1 MALLLSLLAALAV
14 LSCCPGGSL
23 ACDLPPSHAALSRSN
38 FALLGEMRRISPFL
52 CLKDRKDFSFP
63 WEALDGSLL
72 PKAQA
77 VSVLQEMLWET
88 VHLFLSEDSS
98 AAWNATLLDRLLS
111 GLYRQLQALDA
122 CSVEEVREEDSAL
135 SIEASVLAVKSY
147 FQGIHLYLQEKK
159 YSDCAWEVV
168 RVEIRR
174 CFSLSTLLQERLSTK
189 NGDLGSP

>member
-1 MALLLSLLAALAV
+1 MALLVSLLAALAV

-23 ACDLPPSHAALSRSN
+23 ACDLPQSHVALSRSN

-63 WEALDGSLL
+63 WEVLDGSLL

-77 VSVLQEMLWET
+77 VSVQREMLWET
-88 VHLFLSEDSS
+88 IHLFLSEDSS

-111 GLYRQLQALDA
+111 GIYRQLQALDA
-122 CSVEEVREEDSAL
+122 CSVEEVGEEESA
-135 SIEASVLAVKSY
+135 LAVKNY

-174 CFSLSTLLQERLSTK
+174 CFSLSTTLQERLSAK